1 MSTTDT
7 QVSELIINT
16 LTKAQYDTL
25 VNNNQ
30 VSNTELYLT
39 KDEEYLL
46 SVSVIYGTTTY
57 AQITAMLTDK
67 EVPVCDY
74 NGYRYTYV
82 GLDTYYY
89 FTCVINDTIKY
100 IRVNSS
106 NSWSN
111 GSYQVQ
117 QLISDL
123 GTIRSNASSA
133 YATTQNL
140 ATVATTGSY
149 TDLSNTPII
158 PAITDTY
165 LATSTDG
172 MSGKAVASAISTKQD
187 NLSSQTAYSAKG
199 TSSKVPQ
206 ITTNNLGQVTA
217 ITEVNISYP
226 DQLPTQTG
234 NNGKFLTTNGSTV
247 SWATVQSSGG
257 TVTSVQV
264 QATSPVQSSTST
276 AQSTTL
282 NTTISLADAYGDT
295 KNPYGSK
302 TKNYVLAAPTTAAGT
317 PSFRALDKS
326 DIPLASETA
335 VSGGTNI
342 SLVTTGEKYTWN
354 SKQDALS
361 TQTAYTSKGSA
372 TKVPQITTNTLGQV
386 TGITEV
392 TITQPTVNNKTI
404 TIQKNST
411 TVDSFTLN
419 QSSDKTINI
428 TVPTSASDVGAVAAN
443 NTITGATKC
452 KITYDSKGLVT
463 AGADL
468 SASDIPDL
476 SSTYLTSHQ
485 SIKTLNTDNT
495 TAQSANSSEA
505 IAGSGSINLHKVS
518 KTGSYSD
525 LNNKPTI
532 PTVNNNTI
540 TIQKNSSTVDS
551 FTLNQSSDKTINIEV
566 PTDAGSINGITKLY
580 NGWFQ
585 NAIENSVQFG
595 DGLNKGYFTA
605 FNLLHGV
612 QNLFYLANKGLATGT
627 AATISCNYYDPY
639 GYDFVNGEYARYDDS
654 INPSTAFSSTPFV
667 WEIKCS
673 TAFEWTDVTRFFMV
687 GHRIYSSFNV
697 TKYKIEVA
705 YAYSS
710 GTYTWGTVVDYDG
723 DSVDI
728 TRKYY
733 SLVSSASGQSY
744 HQIYGVRL
752 TISES
757 SETVFTLAEFML
769 LGSRGYEKKSASMN
783 ALDLGG
789 GTVVGNITIPTS
801 YGSFVGNLN
810 GNATTASSATS
821 ATKATQLSEQDT
833 RNTNENPSYYMSNYP
848 YSIVSEFKV
857 LSTIGISTTGWFGQL
872 QTYVQWNDSSGGY
885 PTQIAIDPA
894 DNKVYRRVATGNST
908 WSAWKE
914 MADYPTQVEISTA
927 SVSVALAANTDYY
940 FTNAAITDI
949 TFSSCANSYL
959 ETTIEFDTGSTAP
972 TLTDSANITWVAGSA
987 PTLNANKHYVIVIY
1001 NKQGFVKEY

>member
-7 QVSELIINT
+7 QVPELIINT
-16 LTKAQYDTL
+16 LTKAQYNTL

-46 SVSVIYGTTTY
+46 SASVIYGTTTY

-123 GTIRSNASSA
+123 GTIRAGATQGASA
-133 YATTQNL
+133 YTITQNL
-140 ATVATTGSY
+140 TTVSFSGSY
-149 TDLSNTPII
+149 DDLTNKPTI
-158 PAITDTY
+158 PDP
-165 LATSTDG
+165 LPSQ
-172 MSGKAVASAISTKQD
+172 SGQS
-187 NLSSQTAYSAKG
+187 
-199 TSSKVPQ
+199 
-206 ITTNNLGQVTA
+206 
-217 ITEVNISYP
+217 
-226 DQLPTQTG
+226 
-234 NNGKFLTTNGSTV
+234 GKFLTTNGTTT
-247 SWATVQSSGG
+247 SWASVSSGG
-257 TVTSVQV
+257 GSVTSVQV
-264 QATSPVQSSTST
+264 QATSPVVSSVNT
-276 AQSTTL
+276 AQTTSL

-302 TKNYVLAAPTTAAGT
+302 TKNYVLAAPSSSNGT
-317 PSFRALDKS
+317 PSFRALVKA

-335 VSGGTNI
+335 ASGGTTT

-392 TITQPTVNNKTI
+392 DITQPTVNNGTV

-411 TVDSFTLN
+411 NVGSFTLN
-419 QSSDKTINI
+419 QSGNATVNI
-428 TVPTSASDVGAVAAN
+428 SVPTKVSDLSNDSGFITGITAN
-443 NTITGATKC
+443 NVTTALGYTPYDSSNPSGYITG
-452 KITYDSKGLVT
+452 ITANNVT
-463 AGADL
+463 TALGYTPYNSTNPNGYTSNTGTVTSVRVQAGTG
-468 SASDIPDL
+468 L
-476 SSTYLTSHQ
+476 SSSTSTAQNTTLSTTISIASGYKLPTTTEWSGKQDALPSQSGNSGKYLT
-485 SIKTLNTDNT
+485 TN
-495 TAQSANSSEA
+495 
-505 IAGSGSINLHKVS
+505 GSTMSWGSIS
-518 KTGSYSD
+518 
-525 LNNKPTI
+525 I
-532 PTVNNNTI
+532 PTVNNSTI

-580 NGWFQ
+580 NGWFS
-585 NAIENSVQFG
+585 NPIEEGVKYG
-595 DGLNKGYFTA
+595 DGLNKGFFTS
-605 FNLLHGV
+605 FNLLQGV
-612 QNLFYLANKGLATGT
+612 QDNFYLANKGLRNGT
-627 AATISCNYYDPY
+627 PAIISCNYYDPY
-639 GYDFVNGEYARYDDS
+639 GYDFVNGEFGRWDTNV
-654 INPSTAFSSTPFV
+654 NPSTAFSSTPFV
-667 WEIKCS
+667 WEIKCPTS
-673 TAFEWTDVTRFFMV
+673 FEWTDVCRLFMV
-687 GHRIYSSFNV
+687 GHRISNPFNV

-710 GTYTWGTVVDYDG
+710 GTYSWGTVVDYNG
-723 DSVDI
+723 ESVDI

-733 SLVSSASGQSY
+733 SLLTSAAGQSY
-744 HQIYGVRL
+744 HEIYGVRL

-757 SETVFTLAEFML
+757 SETVFSLAEIML
-769 LGSRGYEKKSASMN
+769 LCSRGSEKKSESMN
-783 ALDLGG
+783 SLDLGG
-789 GTVVGNITIPTS
+789 GKVVGSITIPTE

-848 YSIVSEFKV
+848 HSIVSEFKV

-872 QTYVQWNDSSGGY
+872 QTFVQWNDSSGGY

-894 DNKVYRRVATGNST
+894 DNKVYRRVGTGNST

-927 SVSVALAANTDYY
+927 SVSVAIAANTDYY

-949 TFSSCANSYL
+949 TFSSCVTSYL